1 MLASSF
7 IMVLTAEALAS
18 SMPAVAL
25 HDSVLHV
32 STAPHTRR
40 ALPSPTLELRKS
52 TEALRKTM
60 ARRHPSWSPEAD
72 AQAASVQTVVDG
84 MLDFEEIAKRTL
96 LQHWDALSADQRHD
110 FLESL
115 QKLLERRP
123 LDRGLRIDLDS
134 VVTYQAESVVD
145 DQASVTSLVTSYA
158 TGRPSRRAVE
168 YKLCFRNGRWRIYDV
183 IVEGVSLVQ
192 DYRDQ
197 FSKIIAQDS
206 FEGLLRRMHKK
217 AGGSSADAD

>member
-7 IMVLTAEALAS
+7 IVLLTTEALAS
-18 SMPAVAL
+18 AVPGVPL
-25 HDSVLHV
+25 QDSVLHV
-32 STAPHTRR
+32 STAPKSHR
-40 ALPSPTLELRKS
+40 ALPSPTVELRKS
-52 TEALRKTM
+52 TEALRKTL
-60 ARRHPSWSPEAD
+60 ARRHPAWSPEAE

-84 MLDFEEIAKRTL
+84 MLDFEEIARRTL
-96 LQHWDALSADQRHD
+96 LQRWDTLSAEQRRE
-110 FLESL
+110 FLDTL

-123 LDRGLRIDLDS
+123 LERGLKLDFDS
-134 VVTYQAESVVD
+134 TVTYHSESVID
-145 DQASVTSLVTSYA
+145 DQASVSSLVTSYA
-158 TGRPSRRAVE
+158 TGRPNRRAVE
-168 YKLCFRNGRWRIYDV
+168 YKLCYRTGRWRIYDV